1 MRTLTEAIDVPQ
13 VEFFGERYILEVF
26 PDEPSV
32 SHSL

>member
-1 MRTLTEAIDVPQ
+1 MRTLTEAIDVLQ
-13 VEFFGERYILEVF
+13 VEFFGERYILVF